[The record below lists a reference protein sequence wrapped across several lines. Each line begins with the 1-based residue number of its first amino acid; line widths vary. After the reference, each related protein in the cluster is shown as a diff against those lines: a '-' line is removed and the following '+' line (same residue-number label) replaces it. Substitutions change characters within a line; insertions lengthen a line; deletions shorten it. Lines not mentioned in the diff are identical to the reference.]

1 MTDLRDS
8 IQRDF
13 ITKYLWE
20 TLEIVKSL
28 DINSILEVLNK
39 LKRVKLESTK

>member
-1 MTDLRDS
+1 MTDLRDF